1 MQATTVNAGESAV
14 MVAQPPSRPERVVHV
29 PLVFA
34 GLMLGMLVASLSQ
47 TIVSPAMPR
56 IVADL
61 GGIEH
66 YSWVAVA
73 ALLSAAVAAPIAGK
87 LSDLFGRKPFFA
99 GGIIVFGIGS
109 VVAGLTPNFNTL
121 VLARAIQGLGMGTMM
136 ALSQAILG
144 DLIPPRDRGKY
155 QGLLGA
161 TFGVASVAGPLIGGF
176 VTDHYSWRWLFFL
189 NLPIGAAAL
198 AIVIPFMHLPRVR
211 RQHSIDYLGFA
222 TLTGFLVAALLA
234 TTWGGVEY
242 PWTSIPIVGLY
253 ALAAVFLG
261 VFLAAEVR
269 AKEPVIPLRLWRSG
283 IFTFANLAN
292 LFVAMA
298 MFGAIFYIPI
308 FVQGVLGKN
317 ATNSGGI
324 LIPMSLAMILTSI
337 TTGFLITRTG
347 RYKMFVLAGPALM
360 ALGFWLFSQM
370 GTGTTNLELVRN
382 MVITGIGLGLC
393 MQTFTLIVQNDA
405 RQEDLGVA
413 TATSQLARSIGST
426 AGVAILG
433 TVLTQSSASEIPK
446 RLPADQVAEFGSVS
460 ASSVLNPAALA
471 QLPPDVLVAV
481 REGLAASL
489 HNVFVAGVPFIVA
502 ALVVTILIREIPLRR
517 TITIAQTPP
526 APSTPRATDAA
537 GPAAPGSAHLATAG
551 ATAQLTSQEDS
562 GV

>member
-1 MQATTVNAGESAV
+1 MS
-14 MVAQPPSRPERVVHV
+14 VAQQQAQPERAVHV

-47 TIVSPAMPR
+47 TIISPALPR

-66 YSWVAVA
+66 YSWVAVS

-99 GGIIVFGIGS
+99 SGIILFGIGS
-109 VVAGLTPNFNTL
+109 VVAGLAPNFNTL

-136 ALSQAILG
+136 ALSQAIVG

-161 TFGVASVAGPLIGGF
+161 TFGVASVAGPLVGGF
-176 VTDHYSWRWLFFL
+176 VTDQYSWRWLFFL

-211 RQHSIDYLGFA
+211 RQHAIDYLGFT
-222 TLTGFLVAALLA
+222 TLTGVLVAALLA

-242 PWTSIPIVGLY
+242 PWTSIQIIGLY
-253 ALAAVFLG
+253 SLAAVFLG
-261 VFLAAEVR
+261 VFLAAEIR
-269 AKEPVIPLRLWRSG
+269 AKEPVIPLRLWKSG

-337 TTGFLITRTG
+337 ATGFLITRTG
-347 RYKMFVLAGPALM
+347 RYKMFVLAGPVLM
-360 ALGFWLFSQM
+360 AVGFWLFSQM
-370 GTGTTNLELVRN
+370 GTGTTNFELVRN
-382 MVITGIGLGLC
+382 MVITGVGLGLC

-413 TATSQLARSIGST
+413 TATSQLSRSIGST

-433 TVLTQSSASEIPK
+433 TILTQSSASEIPK
-446 RLPADQVAEFGSVS
+446 RLPPDRVAEFGSVS

-471 QLPPDVLVAV
+471 QLPPDVLIAV

-489 HNVFVAGVPFIVA
+489 HNVFLVGVPFILA
-502 ALVVTILIREIPLRR
+502 ALVVTVLIREIPLRR
-517 TITIAQTPP
+517 TIAQSPTAPSSPMTADAPQPGLPP
-526 APSTPRATDAA
+526 AHRAA
-537 GPAAPGSAHLATAG
+537 SEESRL
-551 ATAQLTSQEDS
+551 
-562 GV
+562 

>member
-1 MQATTVNAGESAV
+1 MTVTQQ
-14 MVAQPPSRPERVVHV
+14 QPRAERAVHV

-99 GGIIVFGIGS
+99 GGIIVFGVGS

-136 ALSQAILG
+136 ALSQAIVG

-211 RQHSIDYLGFA
+211 RPHAIDYLGFT
-222 TLTGFLVAALLA
+222 TLTGVLVAALLA
-234 TTWGGVEY
+234 TTWGGVQY
-242 PWTSIPIVGLY
+242 PWASTQIVGLY
-253 ALAAVFLG
+253 TLAAVFLG
-261 VFLAAEVR
+261 AFLVAEVR
-269 AKEPVIPLRLWRSG
+269 AKEPVIPLRLWKSG

-324 LIPMSLAMILTSI
+324 LIPMSLGMIVTSI
-337 TTGFLITRTG
+337 VTGMLITRTG
-347 RYKMFVLAGPALM
+347 RYKIFVLIGPILM

-370 GTGTTNLELVRN
+370 DTGTTNLELIRN
-382 MVITGIGLGLC
+382 MVITGVGLGLC

-413 TATSQLARSIGST
+413 TATSQLSRSIGST

-433 TVLTQSSASEIPK
+433 TILTQSSASEIPK
-446 RLPADQVAEFGSVS
+446 RLPPDQVAEFGSVS

-471 QLPPDVLVAV
+471 QLPPDVLFAV

-489 HNVFVAGVPFIVA
+489 HNVFLVGVPFIVA
-502 ALVVTILIREIPLRR
+502 ALVVTVLIREIPLRR

-526 APSTPRATDAA
+526 APSTPGAADAT
-537 GPAAPGSAHLATAG
+537 GSATAGARQLTTTG
-551 ATAQLTSQEDS
+551 ATAQLASQEDS
-562 GV
+562 GG

>member
-1 MQATTVNAGESAV
+1 MS
-14 MVAQPPSRPERVVHV
+14 VAQQHAQPERPVHV

-34 GLMLGMLVASLSQ
+34 GLMLGMLVAALSQ

-73 ALLSAAVAAPIAGK
+73 ALLAAAVAAPIAGK

-99 GGIIVFGIGS
+99 GGIVLFGIGS

-121 VLARAIQGLGMGTMM
+121 VFARAIQGLGMGTMM
-136 ALSQAILG
+136 ALSQAIVG

-161 TFGVASVAGPLIGGF
+161 TFGVASVAGPLLGGF

-198 AIVIPFMHLPRVR
+198 AIVIPFMHLPRAR
-211 RQHSIDYLGFA
+211 REHAIDYLGFT
-222 TLTGFLVAALLA
+222 TLTGVLVAALLA

-242 PWTSIPIVGLY
+242 PWASIQIIGLY
-253 ALAAVFLG
+253 ALAVVFLG
-261 VFLAAEVR
+261 AFLAAEVR
-269 AKEPVIPLRLWRSG
+269 AKEPVIPLRLWKSG

-324 LIPMSLAMILTSI
+324 LIPMSMAMILTSI

-347 RYKMFVLAGPALM
+347 RYKMFVLAGPVLM
-360 ALGFWLFSQM
+360 AVGFWLFSQM
-370 GTGTTNLELVRN
+370 GTGTSNVELVRN
-382 MVITGIGLGLC
+382 MVITGVGLGLC

-413 TATSQLARSIGST
+413 TATSQLSRSIGST

-433 TVLTQSSASEIPK
+433 TILTQSSASEIPK
-446 RLPADQVAEFGSVS
+446 RLPPDQLAEFGSVS

-471 QLPPDVLVAV
+471 QLPPGVLVAV

-489 HNVFVAGVPFIVA
+489 HNVFLVGVPFIVA
-502 ALVVTILIREIPLRR
+502 ALVMTVLIREIPLRR
-517 TITIAQTPP
+517 TVTIAQTPP
-526 APSTPRATDAA
+526 APSSPGAGDAT
-537 GPAAPGSAHLATAG
+537 GPATAG
-551 ATAQLTSQEDS
+551 PLS
-562 GV
+562 

>member
-1 MQATTVNAGESAV
+1 VTVAHEQAPSERAV
-14 MVAQPPSRPERVVHV
+14 HI

-34 GLMLGMLVASLSQ
+34 GLMLGMLVAALSQ

-87 LSDLFGRKPFFA
+87 LSDLFGRKPFFT
-99 GGIIVFGIGS
+99 GGIIAFAIGS
-109 VVAGLTPNFNTL
+109 VIAGLTPDFNTL

-136 ALSQAILG
+136 ALSQAIVG

-161 TFGVASVAGPLIGGF
+161 TFGVSSVAGPLIGGF

-198 AIVIPFMHLPRVR
+198 AIVIPFMHLPHVR
-211 RQHSIDYLGFA
+211 RQHAIDYLGFA

-242 PWTSIPIVGLY
+242 PWTSMQIVGLY

-269 AKEPVIPLRLWRSG
+269 AQEPVIPLRLWRSG

-292 LFVAMA
+292 LFVAMS

-337 TTGFLITRTG
+337 ATGFLITRTG
-347 RYKMFVLAGPALM
+347 RYKMFVLAGPMMM
-360 ALGFWLFSQM
+360 AVGFWLFSQM
-370 GTGTTNLELVRN
+370 DTGTTNLELVRN
-382 MVITGIGLGLC
+382 MVITGVGLGLC

-413 TATSQLARSIGST
+413 TATSQLSRSIGST

-433 TVLTQSSASEIPK
+433 TILTQSSASEIPK
-446 RLPADQVAEFGSVS
+446 RLPPEQVAQFGSVS

-489 HNVFVAGVPFIVA
+489 QNVFLVGIPFILA
-502 ALVVTILIREIPLRR
+502 ALVVTVLIREIPLRR

-526 APSTPRATDAA
+526 ALSTGEAADATH
-537 GPAAPGSAHLATAG
+537 PATPAG
-551 ATAQLTSQEDS
+551 AAHFTPAEATGRLASQEDS